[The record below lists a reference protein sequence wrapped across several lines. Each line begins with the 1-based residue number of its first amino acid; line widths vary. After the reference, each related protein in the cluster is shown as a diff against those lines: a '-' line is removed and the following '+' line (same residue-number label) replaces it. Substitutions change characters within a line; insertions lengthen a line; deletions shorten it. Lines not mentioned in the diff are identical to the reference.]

1 MERGVGVVVE
11 GVVEG
16 MVGVVAVG
24 GVVIGGGVVAVGVVV
39 CVCARV
45 CVCVGQHL
53 TREAQTHAVT
63 DCKLDTKR
71 KTFNKANPND
81 LLNR

>member
-16 MVGVVAVG
+16 MVGVVVVG

-45 CVCVGQHL
+45 CVLVVVCVWIDL
-53 TREAQTHAVT
+53 R
-63 DCKLDTKR
+63 
-71 KTFNKANPND
+71 TFPGVSD
-81 LLNR
+81 QLRFEGIG